1 MLYSEEEGINSDE
14 DYFSSA
20 LKAISKANGNNIRTL
35 RHVFSMVVIW
45 SLEISQSYHY
55 AVGSRSLR

>member
-20 LKAISKANGNNIRTL
+20 LKVISKANGNNIRTL

-55 AVGSRSLR
+55 AAGSRSLR